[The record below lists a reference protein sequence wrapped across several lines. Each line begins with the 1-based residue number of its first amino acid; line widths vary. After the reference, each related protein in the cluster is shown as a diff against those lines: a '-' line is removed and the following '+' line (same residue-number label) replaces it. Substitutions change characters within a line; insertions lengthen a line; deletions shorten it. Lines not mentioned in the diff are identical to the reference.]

1 MIQWWNSLTML
12 QQILAYVAIP
22 ATVILLLQTIML
34 LFGFGGD
41 NDADVDADIDIDDPS
56 ALDHDGGIDGL
67 RLFTVRGFVAFLAVG
82 GWLGLSI
89 SRAGASDVWSLI
101 GALLGGAVALF
112 VVAFFFK
119 WAMSLQADGSVETSS
134 AVGEIGEVYIRIPA
148 NRNGRGKITILL
160 GGALTE
166 LDAITDIDRDI
177 TPREQ
182 VKVEKAEGTTL
193 VVTPVKE

>member
-1 MIQWWNSLTML
+1 MIAWWNSLTML

-22 ATVILLLQTIML
+22 TTVILLLQTILL
-34 LFGFGGD
+34 LFGFGHDG
-41 NDADVDADIDIDDPS
+41 DADVDTDMDVDDPS
-56 ALDHDGGIDGL
+56 SLDHDGGFDGL

-89 SRAGASDVWSLI
+89 SRAGAGDVWSII
-101 GALLGGAVALF
+101 GALLGGTAALF

-119 WAMSLQADGSVETSS
+119 WAMSLQSDGSVETAS
-134 AVGEIGEVYIRIPA
+134 AVGEHGEVYIRIPA
-148 NRNGRGKITILL
+148 NRGGKGKITVLL

-166 LDAITDIDRDI
+166 LDAVTDADRDI
-177 TPREQ
+177 MPRESI
-182 VKVEKAEGTTL
+182 KVEKAEGSAL